1 MLSLK
6 TFHFGLWVTVIY
18 ILWVVETCQWRCR
31 ECVKQTQWTH
41 EHPLH
46 CRNHTSVV
54 QTARTLH
61 QQITLFTLLAR
72 QKEEDLCIPISDCT
86 VFYLGSIFSINI
98 LSKWLLSASQYLITA
113 LQTLPL
119 QRNIFQQNE
128 NLQRLCEPNNLIRN
142 YPETSEGSPTKE
154 KPENRLKIR
163 ISPVLFLIYSGDF

>member
-1 MLSLK
+1 M
-6 TFHFGLWVTVIY
+6 
-18 ILWVVETCQWRCR
+18 
-31 ECVKQTQWTH
+31 
-41 EHPLH
+41 
-46 CRNHTSVV
+46 V

-119 QRNIFQQNE
+119 QGNIFQQNE

-142 YPETSEGSPTKE
+142 YPESSEGSPTKE

-163 ISPVLFLIYSGDF
+163 ISPVLFLIYAGDLKKNKNTNFPEISRVALKVIAKMATDRSAKARETRK